1 MPKKKNRLYVIGHQN
16 PDTDSIASAIGYAW
30 FLGETMDGVEVIP
43 ARAGKLN
50 PQTKWVLNRLGLEPP
65 LLLPD
70 ASPRFES
77 IARRFNTT
85 TPDEPLREAWTI
97 ATRTGGIAPII
108 NNDGTPY
115 GLVTG
120 LSLFRWL
127 SDLIGPHAH
136 KAETRISELFDL
148 PSGQA
153 SDTGVPKFQTG
164 SRIKDMLPRILR
176 EERTAFWVVDEHG
189 SYMGVCLQREA
200 LHPPRLKLVLVDHN
214 EPDQA
219 LGSLDEADLIEI
231 LDHHRLGNA
240 PTRTPI
246 KFTVDP
252 VGSTSTLISE
262 RIDEAGLSAPPDLA
276 GLLLAALISD
286 TLALTSPTTTDR
298 DRLAAKRLSRWAF
311 IGGAP
316 LAGETFEAYA
326 RDVLHAGAGLSSR
339 TPEEIVHADFK
350 QYESVGLRFG
360 ISQVEVTGFQQLGKY
375 LDPLRQALQAL
386 KAEKGLDFAILMV
399 TNVVSGASRLLLTD
413 DVPQLDLLPYPRQPD
428 NTLHAEDVVSRKKQL
443 LPLLLSAL
451 EA

>member
-1 MPKKKNRLYVIGHQN
+1 MPKKKNRIYVIGHQN

-30 FLGETMDGVEVIP
+30 FLGETLDGVEVIP

-50 PQTKWVLNRLGLEPP
+50 PQTKWVLNRLELEPP

-77 IARRFNTT
+77 IAHRFNTT

-108 NNDGTPY
+108 NSDGTPH
-115 GLVTG
+115 GLMTG

-153 SDTGVPKFQTG
+153 SDTGVPKFQAG
-164 SRIKDMLPRILR
+164 SKIKDMLPRILR
-176 EERTAFWVVDEHG
+176 EERTAFWVVDDHG
-189 SYMGVCLQREA
+189 SYVGICRQREA
-200 LHPPRLKLVLVDHN
+200 LHPPRLKVVLVDHN

-219 LGSLDEADLIEI
+219 LGSLDEADLVEI

-240 PTRTPI
+240 ATRTPI

-252 VGSTSTLISE
+252 VGSTCTLVSE
-262 RIDEAGLSAPPDLA
+262 RIDDAGFSAPPKLA
-276 GLLLAALISD
+276 GLLLAGLISD
-286 TLALTSPTTTDR
+286 TLGLTSPTTTDR
-298 DRLAAKRLSRWAF
+298 DRLAAKRLGRWAF

-316 LAGETFEAYA
+316 LAGETFESYTRAI
-326 RDVLHAGAGLSSR
+326 LQAGAGLTSR
-339 TPEEIVHADFK
+339 TPDEIVHADFK
-350 QYESVGLRFG
+350 LYEAGGVRFG
-360 ISQVEVTGFQQLGKY
+360 IAQVEVAGFQQLKRY
-375 LDPLRQALQAL
+375 LEPLREALIRL
-386 KAEKGLDFAILMV
+386 RDENGLDFAILMV
-399 TNVVSGASRLLLTD
+399 TDVVAGSSRLLLTNE
-413 DVPQLDLLPYPRQPD
+413 VTALELLPYNREPD
-428 NTLHAEDVVSRKKQL
+428 GTLRADGVVSRKKQL
-443 LPLLLSAL
+443 LPLVLSAL